1 MEVHQVILPPFP
13 PLPPPTEP
21 PEPPTPPQTL
31 TITVPSLGYVAT
43 IDQNTSLN
51 EITNTRRDLASQCV
65 QRYLPFSTQANTCNA
80 EVTSAY
86 NQAINF
92 INR

>member
-1 MEVHQVILPPFP
+1 TPPISRT
-13 PLPPPTEP
+13 PPPTEP
-21 PEPPTPPQTL
+21 PTQPLTEPLTPPQTL

-43 IDQNTSLN
+43 IDKNTSLN